1 VGPVFELTYSDMV
14 GTLLSASFAAGVGI
28 KIVQDMLGHSS
39 RTITAHA
46 KGSRSLNQ
54 ALPPI
59 GAAGRC
65 GRIDESV
72 GKEFPQ
78 RLGDPV
84 AVEATAGI
92 LRGTSRSGRSSPPSR
107 SLRYRTG
114 RHSHRGARLI
124 GASSACPPPRCGHL
138 VESCLLGRSS
148 RRFASWGKP
157 AVTGGRR
164 RTMNASGA
172 APRGRQAQAGRR
184 ASGGSRRSGSSS

>member
-1 VGPVFELTYSDMV
+1 MHLTQRQTHRRGQEPRRSGLRAD
-14 GTLLSASFAAGVGI
+14 L
-28 KIVQDMLGHSS
+28 LGHGWNVALYQF
-39 RTITAHA
+39 RRGRHQDRPGHARPLLPDDHPHA
-46 KGSRSLNQ
+46 KGSRSLNH

-84 AVEATAGI
+84 AVEAAAGI
-92 LRGTSRSGRSSPPSR
+92 LRGTSRCGRSSPPSQ

-124 GASSACPPPRCGHL
+124 GASSACPPPRCGIWWNP
-138 VESCLLGRSS
+138 
-148 RRFASWGKP
+148 ASWVG
-157 AVTGGRR
+157 VH
-164 RTMNASGA
+164 
-172 APRGRQAQAGRR
+172 
-184 ASGGSRRSGSSS
+184 GGSHRGESQP